1 MLLTHSMLFETY
13 EAPLTVNTLLPF
25 LAPLTPTVPATCWSV
40 SPVSFKQFEV
50 SPDKSK
56 LVGLLNS
63 TIPFFKCH
71 Y

>member
-1 MLLTHSMLFETY
+1 MLFEKY
-13 EAPLTVNTLLPF
+13 EAPLTVNILLPF
-25 LAPLTPTVPATCWSV
+25 LAPSMAIVPATCWSA

-63 TIPFFKCH
+63 MISRFLRS
-71 Y
+71 